1 MSDTI
6 NRIETFEP
14 FPKNVIEQANAASR
28 IRTASQLARRLD
40 LRSKTIFT
48 FGEKP
53 DSPSSCAFSVYPNG
67 IGWQLGIHVAD
78 ISEFVPEGSPIDV
91 EARRRLAAVSN
102 GFVKTEMLPE
112 KLKELC
118 TLTVGEDR
126 LSLSVLLDITSE
138 GKLENISCEESVIRV
153 AQNCVYDEVD
163 QYGITADTSAVFA
176 LREKYA
182 PIQKKLEALYNI
194 SAMFYSQRIANGGI
208 DLTVFRRVYDR
219 NAEGKIAGIRFE
231 SETDLRAMVRELCY
245 FASQSLGELLYKK
258 KIPAIYVGQAPVD
271 RDTLDFLAKLVGV
284 DGEYENDVD
293 YMFAVAENS
302 KASPYYEFVCNAISQ
317 NLPCNSFS
325 DKPID
330 HALCISDKVVSFLSP
345 TARYADILT
354 QRMLKTAIA
363 AKYDTRNLNLNK
375 KSKEAKEASEEA
387 SRTQSYLFEVN
398 REYRNEFTREYL
410 ENTDETEFVG
420 FPVAKDE
427 SGAVLVIM
435 ECGLQAQ
442 VPSDDAKNVDFEFS
456 KPYKFEI
463 TAFGTKTQPII
474 LTPLLTSFV
483 TGTPN

>member
-1 MSDTI
+1 MNGTV
-6 NRIETFEP
+6 NRIEHNEA
-14 FPKNVIEQANAASR
+14 FPKNVIEQAYAASR
-28 IRTASQLARRLD
+28 IRIANHLARRLD
-40 LRSKTIFT
+40 LRSKTVFT
-48 FGEKP
+48 FGDTADEQT
-53 DSPSSCAFSVYPNG
+53 SCAFSVYPNG

-78 ISEFVPEGSPIDV
+78 ICEFVPEGSPIDI

-126 LSLSVLLDITSE
+126 LALSVLLDISSDGALQDIT
-138 GKLENISCEESVIRV
+138 CEESIIRV
-153 AQNCVYDEVD
+153 AQHCVYSEVD

-182 PIQKKLEALYNI
+182 PIEKKLEALYNI
-194 SAMFYSQRIANGGI
+194 AAMFYSQRISKGGI
-208 DLTVFRRVYDR
+208 DLTVFRRVYER
-219 NAEGKIAGIRFE
+219 NEEGKITNISYE
-231 SETDLRAMVRELCY
+231 SEADLRAMVREIGY
-245 FASQSLGELLYKK
+245 FASKSLGELLYKK
-258 KIPAIYVGQAPVD
+258 KIPAIYVGQQAAD
-271 RDTLDFLAKLVGV
+271 RETLDLLAKLVGV
-284 DGEYENDVD
+284 NGEYGNDVE

-302 KASPYYEFVCNAISQ
+302 KASPYYEFVCNAISA

-325 DKPID
+325 DKPIG

-354 QRMLKTAIA
+354 QRMIKTAIN
-363 AKYDTRNLNLNK
+363 AKYDAKNLNLNR

-387 SRTQSYLFEVN
+387 TRTQEYLFEVA
-398 REYRNEFTREYL
+398 RQYRNSFTREYL
-410 ENTDETEFVG
+410 ENTKEDTFVG

-442 VPSDDAKNVDFEFS
+442 VPSEDAKNVDFETA
-456 KPYKFEI
+456 KPYRFEI
-463 TAFGTKTQPII
+463 TAYGTETQPII
-474 LTPLLTSFV
+474 LKPIE
-483 TGTPN
+483 